1 MIRFEDLVEK
11 VRATNPEADIELLR
25 RAYVFSAF
33 EHKGQVRHSGEP
45 YLVHPLEVA
54 DLLADMKLDV
64 VAIAAGL
71 LHDIVEDT
79 QTPIERI
86 QELFGPD
93 VAHVVE
99 GVTKLGSIQFSS
111 SEERQAENFRK
122 MLLAMVDDIRVILVK
137 LADRLHNMRTLHHL
151 PEERRL
157 KIAQETRD
165 IYGPIANRLGM
176 SKIKNELEELAFK
189 HLEPRPFEALRA
201 RVESRRKTN
210 EGMIEDLKKNVSAKL
225 AEAQVPVIAI
235 DGRIKRLFSIHQKL
249 KRQKIDLDQ
258 VYDLVALR
266 IVTQSVRDCYAALGI
281 IHQTW
286 SPVPGRIKD
295 FIAMPRPNGYQ
306 SLHTS
311 VVSERGFPFE
321 VQIRTAE
328 MHKIAEEGIAAHWK
342 YKEGRVGADR
352 DEQHFLW
359 LRQLLEWQQEVRDP
373 QEFLQNLKIELYAEE
388 VYIFTPKGEVKALPR
403 DATPIDFAY
412 SIHTDVGHQCVGAR
426 VNGKMVPLRTRL
438 RNGDIVE
445 IITTPGHKPSRDWLN
460 IAGTSRARSKI
471 KHFIHAEEKV
481 KSIELGRKLFE
492 KDARRF
498 GLNMK
503 TLAENDAFGRAAAEF
518 GMSKPDELFAAIGY
532 GKLSAKALLAKLAPQ
547 EELKET
553 PESGIASVVRR
564 VLGTGDEKIKVRGFD
579 DLMVF
584 RARCCNPI
592 RGRRSSDTS
601 RAGRACRCTPRV
613 LERDEP
619 PLRSRA
625 PHRRRMGQGNRRG
638 ALHRQAEHSG
648 RRSQGDPGRCQLED
662 RRHQHE
668 YPQRRSD
675 GRLADGPHRHDRRNQ
690 RREAPA
696 EGDQV
701 AQERRR
707 RGGCGAGG
715 EIGPGSGSRLLALV
729 KHAAQIDGC
738 AFPKPRAIAKSRS
751 YSEAIRSISIRAS
764 FGRRAAWIVARAGAG
779 ERK

>member
-11 VRATNPEADIELLR
+11 VRASNPDADTELLR

-33 EHKGQVRHSGEP
+33 EHKGQLRHSGEP

-54 DLLADMKLDV
+54 DQLADMRLDV

-86 QELFGPD
+86 RELFGPD

-99 GVTKLGSIQFSS
+99 GVTKLGAIPFSS

-151 PEERRL
+151 SEERRI

-165 IYGPIANRLGM
+165 IYAPIANRLGM

-189 HLEPRPFEALRA
+189 YLEPHAYEALRS
-201 RVESRRKTN
+201 RVEARRRAA
-210 EGMIEDLKKNVSAKL
+210 EGMIEQLKKNISTKL
-225 AEAQVPVIAI
+225 IEAQVPVLHI

-266 IVTQSVRDCYAALGI
+266 IVTESIKDCYAALGI

-311 VVSERGFPFE
+311 VISERGSPFE
-321 VQIRTAE
+321 VQIRTADQ
-328 MHKIAEEGIAAHWK
+328 HRIAEEGIAAHWK

-373 QEFLQNLKIELYAEE
+373 QEFLQNLKIELYPEE

-403 DATPIDFAY
+403 GATPVDFAY

-445 IITTPGHKPSRDWLN
+445 AVTASGHKPSRDWLN
-460 IAGTSRARSKI
+460 FVTTSRARNKI
-471 KHFIHAEEKV
+471 RHYIQGEEKV
-481 KSIELGRKLFE
+481 RSIELGRKLFE
-492 KDARRF
+492 KEARRY
-498 GLNMK
+498 GLNIK
-503 TLAENDAFGRAAAEF
+503 SLIEGETFATLVNEYGMQKPEELYAAV
-518 GMSKPDELFAAIGY
+518 GY
-532 GKLSAKALLAKLAPQ
+532 GKLPVRTVLGRLVPQ
-547 EELKET
+547 EQLKEAP
-553 PESGIASVVRR
+553 PETGIASVVRR
-564 VLGTGDEKIKVRGFD
+564 VLGTGEEKIKVRGID

-592 RGRRSSDTS
+592 RGEQIVGYITRGKGVSVHSSTCPNVVNLLYDPERRIDVEWDKGSD
-601 RAGRACRCTPRV
+601 P
-613 LERDEP
+613 
-619 PLRSRA
+619 A
-625 PHRRRMGQGNRRG
+625 PYVVRLSIQV
-638 ALHRQAEHSG
+638 
-648 RRSQGDPGRCQLED
+648 ED
-662 RRHQHE
+662 RK
-668 YPQRRSD
+668 
-675 GRLADGPHRHDRRNQ
+675 GILADVSSKIAGINTNIQ
-690 RREAPA
+690 KVEARTS
-696 EGDQV
+696 DQMGRIDMTV
-701 AQERRR
+701 
-707 RGGCGAGG
+707 
-715 EIGPGSGSRLLALV
+715 EINDV
-729 KHAAQIDGC
+729 KHLQKVIKSLRGVDGVIDV
-738 AFPKPRAIAKSRS
+738 
-751 YSEAIRSISIRAS
+751 ERAS
-764 FGRRAAWIVARAGAG
+764 R
-779 ERK
+779 